1 MNAFLPWAGFA
12 VIITIMLAL
21 DLGVFN
27 RKTHRIEPKEA
38 LLTSILWIAVS
49 MGFNVAVFNT
59 QGSDKGLEFL
69 TGYLIEK
76 SLSVDNIFVF
86 VVIFSYFH
94 TPAELHHK
102 VLFWGILGALILR
115 GVLIAIGTTLIHE
128 FEWIIYVFGAF
139 LMYTAFKLA
148 TPDERAVHP
157 GKNPVIHLF
166 RKIIPV
172 TREYEG
178 AKFLTRA
185 SGKLAATPLVI
196 VLIVV
201 ETTDLVFALDSIP
214 AIFAVTTDPFIV
226 YTSNVF
232 AILGLRA
239 LYFLLA
245 GVMGM
250 FRYLKLGLSVVL
262 GFVGVKIIISA
273 LDIRIPIG
281 ISLTAIA
288 VIVTVSIIAS
298 ILASRREVKLE
309 AAKAEHTENA
319 K

>member
-1 MNAFLPWAGFA
+1 MNGLLYWVGFA
-12 VIITIMLAL
+12 VIIIIMLAL

-27 RKTHRIEPKEA
+27 RKAHRIETKEA

-49 MGFNVAVFNT
+49 LAFNAAVFYT
-59 QGSDKGLEFL
+59 QGIDKGLEFL

-76 SLSVDNIFVF
+76 SLSVDNVFVF
-86 VVIFSYFH
+86 AVIFSYFH
-94 TPAELHHK
+94 TAGELQHK
-102 VLFWGILGALILR
+102 VLFWGIIGALVMR
-115 GVLIAIGTTLIHE
+115 GILIAVGTALIHE

-139 LMYTAFKLA
+139 LVYTAFKLA
-148 TPDERAVHP
+148 TQDESGVHP
-157 GKNPVIHLF
+157 EKNPVVNLF

-172 TREYEG
+172 TKEYDG
-178 AKFLTRA
+178 AKFFTRV
-185 SGKLAATPLVI
+185 SGKLVATPLAI

-201 ETTDLVFALDSIP
+201 ETTDLVFAIDSIP

-250 FRYLKLGLSVVL
+250 FRYLKLGLSLVL
-262 GFVGVKIIISA
+262 GFVGIKMIISA
-273 LDIRIPIG
+273 LDIKIPIA
-281 ISLTAIA
+281 ISLGVIA
-288 VIVTVSIIAS
+288 VTLTVSIVAS
-298 ILASRREVKLE
+298 IFAARREARLESRR
-309 AAKAEHTENA
+309 N
-319 K
+319 